1 MVAAH
6 TQSLP
11 YHSRREATV
20 HLGPLLFAAPLVLAT
35 LATPLFAQD
44 GKVSSTG
51 RYKATVTCG
60 SGVADVPGP
69 NGEAYTIA
77 GMFVWDAADQIL
89 SRPSIVCGQTVTVG
103 GAGAATM
110 YWQSFVID
118 KSYKQVKSCTSEP
131 KVPVTG
137 GRFPCK
143 SSGNLSITLTLRPE

>member
-1 MVAAH
+1 MHLRRLLITAA
-6 TQSLP
+6 L
-11 YHSRREATV
+11 A
-20 HLGPLLFAAPLVLAT
+20 LAT
-35 LATPLFAQD
+35 LATPLLAQD

-69 NGEAYTIA
+69 SGESYTSA
-77 GMFVWDAADQIL
+77 GMFVWDEAGQIL

-110 YWQSFVID
+110 YWQSFVVD
-118 KSYKQVKSCTSEP
+118 KSYKQVKACTSEP
-131 KVPVTG
+131 KVPIKG

-143 SSGNLSITLTLRPE
+143 ASGSLSVTLTLRPE